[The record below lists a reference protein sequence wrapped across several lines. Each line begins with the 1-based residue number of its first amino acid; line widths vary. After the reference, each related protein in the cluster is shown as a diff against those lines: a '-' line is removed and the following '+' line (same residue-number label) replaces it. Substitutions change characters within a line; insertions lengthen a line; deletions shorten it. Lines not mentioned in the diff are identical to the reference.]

1 MTPYQ
6 TRVLAHLVRMAQH
19 DKAYSW
25 WAAKNYAEIDA
36 ELGTLPEKLTAEM
49 KARQKSHLQLIEG
62 GKNERNVPQ

>member
-25 WAAKNYAEIDA
+25 WAAKNYAEMDA
-36 ELGTLPEKLTAEM
+36 ELWAMPELLTKEM
-49 KARQKSHLQLIEG
+49 RQR
-62 GKNERNVPQ
+62 NEQIR